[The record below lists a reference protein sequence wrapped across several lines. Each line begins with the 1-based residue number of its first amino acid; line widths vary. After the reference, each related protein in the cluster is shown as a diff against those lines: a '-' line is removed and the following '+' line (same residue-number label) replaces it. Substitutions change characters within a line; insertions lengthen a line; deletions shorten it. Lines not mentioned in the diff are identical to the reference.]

1 MNGNNQAVQKKNG
14 EISFPEKENNT
25 DPASI
30 EGSQRRMLSDA
41 AKGTILCLLSDIIF
55 SFSYFFVRWLTTY
68 GSDMIHRD
76 WTFCFKEAI
85 TTAGTLPI
93 FLYCWMKG
101 KCAPP
106 PLRITCLIILA
117 AFFCEFV
124 GVRAHIFAFEK
135 IGMMLGNPLIRTFTI
150 LGTAF
155 IGMIFLKEKI
165 GWLKSITIIILIC
178 AVFTLAF
185 SQSTGGGQKFELT
198 DTFMLGLGM
207 ALVTG
212 CGYALYTI
220 LLRFVLRKAKADGTA
235 TGQESKPIPISF
247 IVSVVCGFGAV
258 VGGIC
263 LYMDRGWEGFIS
275 YPGKEGSWIGIP
287 GACWLFVGLAG
298 GLNVI
303 CFFLKNLALRYAT
316 ASKVAVF
323 SVVQILLATI
333 LGILF
338 FKENFNATVFIGLA
352 MIVLGIVLASKT
364 K

>member
-1 MNGNNQAVQKKNG
+1 MNENNQAIQKNNEGNPFELCESDLAKANVPQKK
-14 EISFPEKENNT
+14 I
-25 DPASI
+25 
-30 EGSQRRMLSDA
+30 LSDA
-41 AKGTILCLLSDIIF
+41 AMGTILCLLADIIF
-55 SFSYFFVRWLTTY
+55 SFSYFFVRWLTFY
-68 GSDMIHRD
+68 GDVVHRD

-124 GVRAHIFAFEK
+124 GVRAHIFSFQE

-150 LGTAF
+150 LGTTF
-155 IGMIFLKEKI
+155 IGLIFLKEKI
-165 GWLKSITIIILIC
+165 GLLKSITIFILIC

-185 SQSTGGGQKFELT
+185 SQSSGGAQKFELT
-198 DTFMLGLGM
+198 DKFMLGFGM

-220 LLRFVLRKAKADGTA
+220 LLRYILRKVKSDGTA
-235 TGQESKPIPISF
+235 TGQETKPIPISF
-247 IVSVVCGFGAV
+247 IVSVVCGFGAI

-263 LYMDRGWEGFIS
+263 LYMDRGWEGFIF
-275 YPGKEGSWIGIP
+275 YPGNEGADWIKIP
-287 GACWLFVGLAG
+287 GTWWVLVGLAG
-298 GLNVI
+298 GLNVF

-352 MIVLGIVLASKT
+352 LIVLGIVLASKT